1 MGVRD
6 WGLGIDP
13 SLLISISPLYLLLMS
28 SVRNLWF
35 DTRHLLGGARGQ
47 ALLAEL
53 DALPAPARETLLAAG
68 DRLADSSLTL
78 AQVFCRTAPAA
89 WHTFG
94 EERFARWV
102 RVGEGF
108 VRHEPTSRE
117 GAVAYFSIPPD
128 ALARLGWDQV
138 EAWVAIGREVL
149 KISRRLGAQFLQTS
163 APLLPSLPA
172 PLTERLRAW
181 ARHGSALLRKKGWKG
196 EFLALSY
203 FSAAPLA
210 LPVLSPQE
218 MREWA
223 VLGVRVQDSG
233 PWKFYT
239 TLPSGFAELAE
250 KIRLQLLVDCQA
262 AANHSPPA
270 AEAIFVQLPAVL
282 AGLPPSLRAFL
293 LTILAPVI
301 RSDPEALLSL
311 FPLMT
316 PCLNAIEP
324 ALNRVEG
331 SGQRPA
337 LREALVTLAQD
348 FAPGIPPAI
357 RTLPRAYE
365 EAGEQ
370 RLLEWIATGR
380 DIGRAR
386 PEAGVTFF
394 ALESRT
400 SLRVLRHDDTGVNLD
415 EVQEVLRKYIQML
428 SGWAA
433 GIERQEFFSYPPP
446 LEEFPLPGDAI
457 PLPARIDLF
466 PTYEENFRLFRT
478 LAMLQAGRRE
488 FGTYDF
494 RLERLWPQLSEEVRQ
509 LGGSIESIESV
520 ESIESRQPQ
529 DPKDSIDSKDPIDPK
544 DSGPPS
550 GGLGAFFACFPHPQ
564 VVEALFLL
572 VETRRVT
579 QRVGQSYRGLRA
591 DLEWLNTVSLPSLL
605 PETLRTLFATLT
617 LPPQPSHTVY
627 DSARWAA
634 DTYQRIVSSLVMVQR
649 QDQDP
654 ASFEAALF
662 EKMTGDALIDPDM
675 TDDSPPPAEEL
686 PELPRLA
693 LEPEEDDDSG
703 GAPLSPEEL
712 KALLEAGVE
721 LNIRQGKPDS
731 LNPQGL
737 YITDLDGKLPAHTD
751 PDAGLPENGTLVSTG
766 RRRERQEALTFFYD
780 EWDYH
785 IADYRA
791 RWCRLREIMLGGD
804 AGEFFAKTLG
814 DYVALTPAI
823 KAEFQRIRPEQYR
836 LVRGLED
843 GEEFDLNAVIT
854 AVSDRRARLAPSP
867 KVYTTK
873 RQTERDVA
881 ALFLLDMSASTDEPV
896 LPLPA
901 AYGQDDPDDWLAAWK
916 KKPVEPR
923 PKPRRIIDV
932 TKEALVLMTEALEE
946 IGDAYAVY
954 GFSGQ
959 GRDNVEFYHVK
970 SFTESLS
977 PTIKGRIG
985 AIEPKRST
993 RMGPAI
999 RHSLEKLKDIACR
1012 VKLLVLLSDGFPQ
1025 DMDYGTDRRSATYG
1039 IQDTMMALREADQAG
1054 VLTFCLT
1061 IDKAGHDYLR
1071 DMCAPSRYMVLEDVT
1086 SLPTELP
1093 KVYQRYIR
1101 PWQT

>member
-1 MGVRD
+1 
-6 WGLGIDP
+6 
-13 SLLISISPLYLLLMS
+13 MS
-28 SVRNLWF
+28 FVRNLWF
-35 DTRHLLGGARGQ
+35 DSRHLLGDERGH

-78 AQVFCRTAPAA
+78 AQVFCRNAPAA

-102 RVGEGF
+102 RVGERF
-108 VRHEPTSRE
+108 VRDEPTSRE
-117 GAVAYFSIPPD
+117 GAAAYFSIPPD
-128 ALARLGWDQV
+128 TLARLGWEQV
-138 EAWVAIGREVL
+138 EAWAAIGREVL
-149 KISRRLGAQFLQTS
+149 QVSRRLGAQFLQTS

-172 PLTERLRAW
+172 PFTDRLHAW
-181 ARHGSALLRKKGWKG
+181 ARHGSALLGQKGWKG

-203 FSAAPLA
+203 FSAAPTA
-210 LPVLSPQE
+210 LPVLSPEE

-223 VLGVRVQDSG
+223 VLGVLVQDTGPKSKRVQHLMGGGEHVYSS
-233 PWKFYT
+233 WTFYT
-239 TLPSGFAELAE
+239 TLPEGFAELAE
-250 KIRLQLLVDCQA
+250 KLRLQLLVDCQA
-262 AANHSPPA
+262 AANHSPSTA
-270 AEAIFVQLPAVL
+270 AAVFVQLPAVL
-282 AGLPPSLRAFL
+282 AGLPPSLRTFL
-293 LTILAPVI
+293 LTILSPVI

-311 FPLMT
+311 FPLMA
-316 PCLNAIEP
+316 PCLNAIE
-324 ALNRVEG
+324 
-331 SGQRPA
+331 SDQRPA
-337 LREALVTLAQD
+337 LREALVALAQD
-348 FAPGIPPAI
+348 FALAIPPAI
-357 RTLPRAYE
+357 RTLPRAFE

-370 RLLEWIATGR
+370 RLLEWIARGR
-380 DIGRAR
+380 TIGRAR
-386 PEAGVTFF
+386 PEAGVAFF

-400 SLRVLRHDDTGVNLD
+400 SLRVLRHDDTGVDLD

-433 GIERQEFFSYPPP
+433 GIERQEFFSYPPA
-446 LEEFPLPGDAI
+446 LEEFSLPGDAI

-466 PTYEENFRLFRT
+466 PTYEENFRLFRA
-478 LAMLQAGRRE
+478 LAMVQAGRRE

-494 RLERLWPQLSEEVRQ
+494 RLEHLWPQLSAEVRQ
-509 LGGSIESIESV
+509 LREPE
-520 ESIESRQPQ
+520 E
-529 DPKDSIDSKDPIDPK
+529 
-544 DSGPPS
+544 PPT
-550 GGLGAFFACFPHPQ
+550 GGLGAFFACFPHPH

-579 QRVGQSYRGLRA
+579 HRIGQSYHGLRS
-591 DLEWLNTVSLPSLL
+591 DLDWLNTVSLPSLL
-605 PETLRTLFATLT
+605 PETLRALFATLT
-617 LPPQPSHTVY
+617 FPPQPSHTVY
-627 DSARWAA
+627 DSARRAA
-634 DTYQRIVSSLVMVQR
+634 DTYRRILSSLVMVQS

-654 ASFEAALF
+654 ASFEAVLF

-675 TDDSPPPAEEL
+675 TDDSPPPTEEMLEL
-686 PELPRLA
+686 PQLT

-712 KALLEAGVE
+712 KALLEAGIE

-737 YITDLDGKLPAHTD
+737 YITDLDGKLPAHSD
-751 PDAGLPENGTLVSTG
+751 PDAGLPENSTLVSTG

-791 RWCRLREIMLGGD
+791 RWCRLREIMLSGD

-896 LPLPA
+896 APLQRVNVSSNTHEMLDTSTLSPTSS
-901 AYGQDDPDDWLAAWK
+901 QDDPDDWLAAWK
-916 KKPVEPR
+916 KKPVAPP

-932 TKEALVLMTEALEE
+932 TKEALVLMAEALEE

>member
-1 MGVRD
+1 
-6 WGLGIDP
+6 
-13 SLLISISPLYLLLMS
+13 MS

-35 DTRHLLGGARGQ
+35 DTRHLLGGPRGQ

-78 AQVFCRTAPAA
+78 AQVFCRNAPAA
-89 WHTFG
+89 WQAFG
-94 EERFARWV
+94 EDRFAHWV
-102 RVGEGF
+102 QVGEQF

-138 EAWVAIGREVL
+138 EAWVAVGCEVL
-149 KISRRLGAQFLQTS
+149 QVSRRLGAQFLQTS
-163 APLLPSLPA
+163 APLLPDLPA
-172 PLTERLRAW
+172 PLTERLHAW
-181 ARHGSALLRKKGWKG
+181 ARHGSTLLRKKGWKG

-210 LPVLSPQE
+210 LPVLSPAE

-223 VLGVRVQDSG
+223 VLGVLVQDSG
-233 PWKFYT
+233 PWTFYT
-239 TLPSGFAELAE
+239 TLPSGFAELTE

-262 AANHSPPA
+262 AANHSPAA
-270 AEAIFVQLPAVL
+270 AEAIFAQLSAVL
-282 AGLPPSLRAFL
+282 AGLPPALRTFL
-293 LTILAPVI
+293 LAILAPVI

-311 FPLMT
+311 FPLMA
-316 PCLNAIEP
+316 PCLNAIES
-324 ALNRVEG
+324 V
-331 SGQRPA
+331 QRPA
-337 LREALVTLAQD
+337 LRKALVTLAQD

-380 DIGRAR
+380 DIGRTR

-400 SLRVLRHDDTGVNLD
+400 SLRVLRHDDTGVNLE

-433 GIERQEFFSYPPP
+433 GIERQEFFSYPPA
-446 LEEFPLPGDAI
+446 LEEFPVPGDAI

-466 PTYEENFRLFRT
+466 PTYEENFRLFRA

-509 LGGSIESIESV
+509 LSEA
-520 ESIESRQPQ
+520 
-529 DPKDSIDSKDPIDPK
+529 
-544 DSGPPS
+544 SGPPT

-579 QRVGQSYRGLRA
+579 HRVGQSYRGLRS
-591 DLEWLNTVSLPSLL
+591 DLEWLNIVSLPSLL

-634 DTYQRIVSSLVMVQR
+634 DTYQRILSSLVMVQR

-675 TDDSPPPAEEL
+675 TDDSPPPAEDM
-686 PELPRLA
+686 PELPQLT
-693 LEPEEDDDSG
+693 LEPEEDDDTG

-737 YITDLDGKLPAHTD
+737 YITDLDGKLPAHSD
-751 PDAGLPENGTLVSTG
+751 PDARLPENGTLVSTG

-791 RWCRLREIMLGGD
+791 RWCRLREIMLSGD

-896 LPLPA
+896 VPLPPT
-901 AYGQDDPDDWLAAWK
+901 YGQDDPDDWLAAWK
-916 KKPVEPR
+916 KKPVEPQ

-932 TKEALVLMTEALEE
+932 TKEALVLMAEALEE

-1012 VKLLVLLSDGFPQ
+1012 VKLLILLSDGFPQ

>member
-1 MGVRD
+1 MD
-6 WGLGIDP
+6 SID
-13 SLLISISPLYLLLMS
+13 SKSALRAALISL
-28 SVRNLWF
+28 
-35 DTRHLLGGARGQ
+35 
-47 ALLAEL
+47 
-53 DALPAPARETLLAAG
+53 ARE
-68 DRLADSSLTL
+68 
-78 AQVFCRTAPAA
+78 
-89 WHTFG
+89 
-94 EERFARWV
+94 
-102 RVGEGF
+102 
-108 VRHEPTSRE
+108 
-117 GAVAYFSIPPD
+117 
-128 ALARLGWDQV
+128 
-138 EAWVAIGREVL
+138 
-149 KISRRLGAQFLQTS
+149 
-163 APLLPSLPA
+163 
-172 PLTERLRAW
+172 
-181 ARHGSALLRKKGWKG
+181 
-196 EFLALSY
+196 
-203 FSAAPLA
+203 
-210 LPVLSPQE
+210 
-218 MREWA
+218 
-223 VLGVRVQDSG
+223 
-233 PWKFYT
+233 
-239 TLPSGFAELAE
+239 
-250 KIRLQLLVDCQA
+250 
-262 AANHSPPA
+262 
-270 AEAIFVQLPAVL
+270 
-282 AGLPPSLRAFL
+282 
-293 LTILAPVI
+293 
-301 RSDPEALLSL
+301 
-311 FPLMT
+311 
-316 PCLNAIEP
+316 
-324 ALNRVEG
+324 
-331 SGQRPA
+331 
-337 LREALVTLAQD
+337 

-357 RTLPRAYE
+357 RTLPRAFE
-365 EAGEQ
+365 EAGER
-370 RLLEWIATGR
+370 RLLEWIARGR
-380 DIGRAR
+380 HIGRAR
-386 PEAGVTFF
+386 PEAGVAFF

-428 SGWAA
+428 SGWTS
-433 GIERQEFFSYPPP
+433 GIERQEFFSYPPA
-446 LEEFPLPGDAI
+446 LEAVSWGAGPSGSSGPLPGDAI

-466 PTYEENFRLFRT
+466 PTYEENFRLFRV
-478 LAMLQAGRRE
+478 LAMIQAGRRE

-494 RLERLWPQLSEEVRQ
+494 RLERFGEF
-509 LGGSIESIESV
+509 IESIESLGLL
-520 ESIESRQPQ
+520 SLDTK
-529 DPKDSIDSKDPIDPK
+529 DPKDSTDPTDSK
-544 DSGPPS
+544 GPT
-550 GGLGAFFACFPHPQ
+550 GGLSAFFACFPHPQ

-579 QRVGQSYRGLRA
+579 HRIGHAYRGLRS
-591 DLEWLNTVSLPSLL
+591 DLEWVDSVSLPSLL
-605 PETLRTLFATLT
+605 PETLRALFATLP
-617 LPPQPSHTVY
+617 LPSQPSLTVY

-634 DTYQRIVSSLVMVQR
+634 DTYRRILSSLVMVQP

-675 TDDSPPPAEEL
+675 TDDGPPPTEEM
-686 PELPRLA
+686 PELPQLT

-712 KALLEAGVE
+712 KALLEAGIE

-737 YITDLDGKLPAHTD
+737 YITDLDGKLPAHSD
-751 PDAGLPENGTLVSTG
+751 PDTLLPENGTVVSTG
-766 RRRERQEALTFFYD
+766 RRREREEALTFFYD

-785 IADYRA
+785 IADYRT
-791 RWCRLREIMLGGD
+791 RWCRLREIMLAGD

-843 GEEFDLNAVIT
+843 GQEFDLNAVIT

-896 LPLPA
+896 VEQDA
-901 AYGQDDPDDWLAAWK
+901 RDAQDDSDDWLAAWK
-916 KKPVEPR
+916 KKPVEPQ

-932 TKEALVLMTEALEE
+932 TKEALVLMAEALEE

-970 SFTESLS
+970 SFTEPLS

-1071 DMCAPSRYMVLEDVT
+1071 EMCAPSRYMVLEDVT

>member
-1 MGVRD
+1 
-6 WGLGIDP
+6 
-13 SLLISISPLYLLLMS
+13 MS

-35 DTRHLLGGARGQ
+35 DTRHLLGGPRGQ
-47 ALLAEL
+47 ALLTEL

-78 AQVFCRTAPAA
+78 AQVFCRNAPAA
-89 WHTFG
+89 WQAFG
-94 EERFARWV
+94 EDRFAHWV
-102 RVGEGF
+102 QVGEQF

-138 EAWVAIGREVL
+138 EAWVAVGCEVL
-149 KISRRLGAQFLQTS
+149 QVSRRLGAQFLQTS
-163 APLLPSLPA
+163 APLLPDLPA
-172 PLTERLRAW
+172 PLTERLHAW
-181 ARHGSALLRKKGWKG
+181 ARHGSTLLRKKGWKG

-210 LPVLSPQE
+210 LPVLSPAE

-223 VLGVRVQDSG
+223 VLGVLVQDSG
-233 PWKFYT
+233 PWTFYT
-239 TLPSGFAELAE
+239 TLPSGFAELTE

-262 AANHSPPA
+262 AANHSPAA
-270 AEAIFVQLPAVL
+270 AEAIFAQLSAVL
-282 AGLPPSLRAFL
+282 AGLPPALRTFL
-293 LTILAPVI
+293 LAILAPVI

-311 FPLMT
+311 FPLMA
-316 PCLNAIEP
+316 PCLNAIES
-324 ALNRVEG
+324 V
-331 SGQRPA
+331 QRPA
-337 LREALVTLAQD
+337 LRKALVALAQD

-380 DIGRAR
+380 DIGRTR

-400 SLRVLRHDDTGVNLD
+400 SLRVLRHDDTGVNLE

-433 GIERQEFFSYPPP
+433 GIERQEFFSYPPA
-446 LEEFPLPGDAI
+446 LEEFPVPGDAI

-466 PTYEENFRLFRT
+466 PTYEENFRLFRA

-509 LGGSIESIESV
+509 LSEA
-520 ESIESRQPQ
+520 
-529 DPKDSIDSKDPIDPK
+529 
-544 DSGPPS
+544 SGPPT

-564 VVEALFLL
+564 VIEALFLL

-579 QRVGQSYRGLRA
+579 HRVGQSYRGLRS
-591 DLEWLNTVSLPSLL
+591 DLEWLNIVSLPSLL

-634 DTYQRIVSSLVMVQR
+634 GTYQRILSSLVMVQR

-675 TDDSPPPAEEL
+675 TDDSPPPAEDM
-686 PELPRLA
+686 PELPQLT
-693 LEPEEDDDSG
+693 LEPEEDDDTG

-737 YITDLDGKLPAHTD
+737 YITDLDGKLPAHSD
-751 PDAGLPENGTLVSTG
+751 PDARLPENGTLVSTG

-791 RWCRLREIMLGGD
+791 RWCRLREIMLSGD

-896 LPLPA
+896 VPLPPT
-901 AYGQDDPDDWLAAWK
+901 YGQDDPDDWLAAWK
-916 KKPVEPR
+916 KKPVEPQ

-932 TKEALVLMTEALEE
+932 TKEALVLMAEALEE

-1012 VKLLVLLSDGFPQ
+1012 VKLLILLSDGFPQ

>member
-1 MGVRD
+1 M
-6 WGLGIDP
+6 
-13 SLLISISPLYLLLMS
+13 
-28 SVRNLWF
+28 
-35 DTRHLLGGARGQ
+35 
-47 ALLAEL
+47 AEL
-53 DALPAPARETLLAAG
+53 DALPAPARETLLEAG
-68 DRLADSSLTL
+68 DRLANSSLTL
-78 AQVFCRTAPAA
+78 AQVFCRNAPAA

-94 EERFARWV
+94 EDRFAQWV
-102 RVGEGF
+102 RVGERF
-108 VRHEPTSRE
+108 VRDEPTSRE
-117 GAVAYFSIPPD
+117 GAAAYFSIPPD
-128 ALARLGWDQV
+128 VIARLGWDQI
-138 EAWVAIGREVL
+138 EAWASIGREVL
-149 KISRRLGAQFLQTS
+149 QVSRRLGAQFLQTS
-163 APLLPSLPA
+163 APLLPILPA
-172 PLTERLRAW
+172 PLKDRLHAW
-181 ARHGSALLRKKGWKG
+181 AKHGSALLRQKGWKG

-203 FSAAPLA
+203 FSAAPTA
-210 LPVLSPQE
+210 LSVLSPEE
-218 MREWA
+218 MRAWA
-223 VLGVRVQDSG
+223 VLGVLVQDSG
-233 PWKFYT
+233 PWTFYT
-239 TLPSGFAELAE
+239 ALPEGFAELAE

-262 AANHSPPA
+262 AADHSPTA
-270 AEAIFVQLPAVL
+270 AAGVFVQLPAVL
-282 AGLPPSLRAFL
+282 AGLPSSLRIFL
-293 LTILAPVI
+293 LTILSPVI

-311 FPLMT
+311 FPLMG
-316 PCLNAIEP
+316 PCLNAIES
-324 ALNRVEG
+324 E
-331 SGQRPA
+331 QRPA
-337 LREALVTLAQD
+337 LREALIALAQD
-348 FAPGIPPAI
+348 FVPGIPPVI
-357 RTLPRAYE
+357 RTLPRAFE

-370 RLLEWIATGR
+370 RLLEWIAMGR
-380 DIGRAR
+380 SIGCAR
-386 PEAGVTFF
+386 PEAGVAFF

-400 SLRVLRHDDTGVNLD
+400 SLRVLRHDDTGVDLD

-433 GIERQEFFSYPPP
+433 GIERQEFFSYPPA
-446 LEEFPLPGDAI
+446 LEAVSWGMGPPGPSGPLPGDAI
-457 PLPARIDLF
+457 PLPTRVDLF
-466 PTYEENFRLFRT
+466 PTYEENFRLFRA
-478 LAMLQAGRRE
+478 LAMVQAGRRE

-494 RLERLWPQLSEEVRQ
+494 RLERLWPQLSAEVHQ
-509 LGGSIESIESV
+509 LREA
-520 ESIESRQPQ
+520 
-529 DPKDSIDSKDPIDPK
+529 
-544 DSGPPS
+544 SGLPT
-550 GGLGAFFACFPHPQ
+550 GGLGAFFACFPHPH

-579 QRVGQSYRGLRA
+579 HRIGQSYRGLRL
-591 DLEWLNTVSLPSLL
+591 DLDWLNAVSLPSLL
-605 PETLRTLFATLT
+605 PETLRALFATLP
-617 LPPQPSHTVY
+617 LPSQPSHTVY

-634 DTYQRIVSSLVMVQR
+634 DTYQRILSSLVMVQS
-649 QDQDP
+649 QEQDP

-675 TDDSPPPAEEL
+675 TDDSPPPTEEM
-686 PELPRLA
+686 PELPQLA

-712 KALLEAGVE
+712 KALLEAGIE
-721 LNIRQGKPDS
+721 LNIRQSKPDS
-731 LNPQGL
+731 LSPQGL
-737 YITDLDGKLPAHTD
+737 YITDLDGKLPAHSD
-751 PDAGLPENGTLVSTG
+751 PDTLLPENGTVMSTR

-791 RWCRLREIMLGGD
+791 RWCRLREIMLSGD

-843 GEEFDLNAVIT
+843 GEEFDLNAVVT

-896 LPLPA
+896 VPLPPT
-901 AYGQDDPDDWLAAWK
+901 YSQDDPDDWLAAWK
-916 KKPVEPR
+916 KKPATLP

-932 TKEALVLMTEALEE
+932 TKEALVLMAEALEE

>member
-1 MGVRD
+1 
-6 WGLGIDP
+6 
-13 SLLISISPLYLLLMS
+13 MS

-35 DTRHLLGGARGQ
+35 DTRHLLGGAHGQ

-78 AQVFCRTAPAA
+78 AQVFCRHAPAA
-89 WHTFG
+89 WRTFG
-94 EERFARWV
+94 EGRFTRWV
-102 RVGEGF
+102 QVGEQF
-108 VRHEPTSRE
+108 VRREPTSRE

-128 ALARLGWDQV
+128 ALARLGWEQV
-138 EAWVAIGREVL
+138 EVWVAVGRDVL
-149 KISRRLGAQFLQTS
+149 QVSRRLGAQFLQTS
-163 APLLPSLPA
+163 APLLPDLPA

-210 LPVLSPQE
+210 LPVLSPAE

-223 VLGVRVQDSG
+223 VLGVLVQDSG
-233 PWKFYT
+233 PWTFYT
-239 TLPSGFAELAE
+239 TLPDGFAELTE

-262 AANHSPPA
+262 AARHSPTA
-270 AEAIFVQLPAVL
+270 AAAIFGQLPAVL
-282 AGLPPSLRAFL
+282 AGLPPALQTFL
-293 LTILAPVI
+293 PAILAPVV

-311 FPLMT
+311 FPLMA
-316 PCLNAIEP
+316 PCLKALEP
-324 ALNRVEG
+324 ALSRVEG

-337 LREALVTLAQD
+337 LRQALVALAQD

-365 EAGEQ
+365 EAGER

-400 SLRVLRHDDTGVNLD
+400 SLRVLRHDDTGVNLE

-428 SGWAA
+428 SGRAA
-433 GIERQEFFSYPPP
+433 GIERQEFFSYPPA

-466 PTYEENFRLFRT
+466 PTYEENFRLLRA

-494 RLERLWPQLSEEVRQ
+494 RLERLWPRLSEEVRQ
-509 LGGSIESIESV
+509 LTQASGS
-520 ESIESRQPQ
+520 
-529 DPKDSIDSKDPIDPK
+529 
-544 DSGPPS
+544 PS
-550 GGLGAFFACFPHPQ
+550 GGLGPFFACFPHPQ

-579 QRVGQSYRGLRA
+579 HRVGQSYRGLRS
-591 DLEWLNTVSLPSLL
+591 DLEWLNSVSLPSLL
-605 PETLRTLFATLT
+605 PETLRALFATLT

-634 DTYQRIVSSLVMVQR
+634 DTYQRILSSLVMAQR
-649 QDQDP
+649 PGQDP

-675 TDDSPPPAEEL
+675 TDDSPPPAEDM
-686 PELPRLA
+686 PELPQLT
-693 LEPEEDDDSG
+693 LEPEEDDDTG

-737 YITDLDGKLPAHTD
+737 YITDLDGKLPAHSD
-751 PDAGLPENGTLVSTG
+751 PDAGRPENGTLVSAG

-791 RWCRLREIMLGGD
+791 RWCRLREIMLSGD

-896 LPLPA
+896 VPLPPT
-901 AYGQDDPDDWLAAWK
+901 YGQDDSDDWLAAWK
-916 KKPVEPR
+916 KKPVEPQ

-932 TKEALVLMTEALEE
+932 TKEALVLMAEALEE

-999 RHSLEKLKDIACR
+999 RHALEKLKDIACR

>member
-1 MGVRD
+1 
-6 WGLGIDP
+6 
-13 SLLISISPLYLLLMS
+13 MS

-35 DTRHLLGGARGQ
+35 DSRHLLGDERGH

-78 AQVFCRTAPAA
+78 AQVFCRNAPAA

-94 EERFARWV
+94 EERFAQWV
-102 RVGEGF
+102 RIGERF
-108 VRHEPTSRE
+108 VRDEPTSRE
-117 GAVAYFSIPPD
+117 GAAAYFSIPPD
-128 ALARLGWDQV
+128 ALARLGWEQV
-138 EAWVAIGREVL
+138 EAWAAIGREVL
-149 KISRRLGAQFLQTS
+149 QVSRRLGAQFLQTS

-172 PLTERLRAW
+172 PLTDRLHAW
-181 ARHGSALLRKKGWKG
+181 AKHGSALLRQKGWKG

-203 FSAAPLA
+203 FSAAPTA
-210 LPVLSPQE
+210 LSVLSPEE

-223 VLGVRVQDSG
+223 VLGVLVQDSG
-233 PWKFYT
+233 PKSKRVQHLMGSGEHVYSSWTFYT
-239 TLPSGFAELAE
+239 TLPEGFAELAE
-250 KIRLQLLVDCQA
+250 KLRLQLLVDCQA
-262 AANHSPPA
+262 AANHSPSTA
-270 AEAIFVQLPAVL
+270 AAVFVQLPAVL
-282 AGLPPSLRAFL
+282 AGLPPSLRTFL
-293 LTILAPVI
+293 LAILSPVI

-311 FPLMT
+311 FPLMA
-316 PCLNAIEP
+316 PCLNAIES
-324 ALNRVEG
+324 E
-331 SGQRPA
+331 QRPA
-337 LREALVTLAQD
+337 LREALIALAQD
-348 FAPGIPPAI
+348 FALAIPPAI
-357 RTLPRAYE
+357 RTLPRAFE

-370 RLLEWIATGR
+370 RLLEWVARGR
-380 DIGRAR
+380 SIGRAR
-386 PEAGVTFF
+386 PEAGVAFF

-400 SLRVLRHDDTGVNLD
+400 SLRVLRHDDTGVDLD

-433 GIERQEFFSYPPP
+433 GIERQEFFSYPPA
-446 LEEFPLPGDAI
+446 LEAVSWETGPPGPSGPLPGDAI

-466 PTYEENFRLFRT
+466 PTYEENFRLFRA
-478 LAMLQAGRRE
+478 LAMVQAGRRE

-509 LGGSIESIESV
+509 LRESE
-520 ESIESRQPQ
+520 E
-529 DPKDSIDSKDPIDPK
+529 
-544 DSGPPS
+544 PPT
-550 GGLGAFFACFPHPQ
+550 GGLGAFFACFPHPH

-579 QRVGQSYRGLRA
+579 HRIGQSYHGLRS
-591 DLEWLNTVSLPSLL
+591 DLDWLNTVSLPSLL
-605 PETLRTLFATLT
+605 PETLRALFATLT
-617 LPPQPSHTVY
+617 FPPQPSHTVY
-627 DSARWAA
+627 DSARRAA
-634 DTYQRIVSSLVMVQR
+634 DTYRRILSSLVMVQS
-649 QDQDP
+649 QEQDP
-654 ASFEAALF
+654 ASFEAVLF

-675 TDDSPPPAEEL
+675 TDDSPPPTAEM
-686 PELPRLA
+686 PELPQLT

-703 GAPLSPEEL
+703 GTPLSPEEL
-712 KALLEAGVE
+712 KALLEAGIE

-737 YITDLDGKLPAHTD
+737 YITDLDGKLPAHSD
-751 PDAGLPENGTLVSTG
+751 PDTLLPENGTVMSAG

-785 IADYRA
+785 IADYRT
-791 RWCRLREIMLGGD
+791 RWCRLREIMLSGD

-843 GEEFDLNAVIT
+843 GEEFDLNAVVT

-896 LPLPA
+896 APLQRVNVSSNTHEMLDTSTLSPT
-901 AYGQDDPDDWLAAWK
+901 YSQDDPDDWLAAWK
-916 KKPVEPR
+916 KKPVAAP

-932 TKEALVLMTEALEE
+932 TKEALVLMAEALEE

>member
-1 MGVRD
+1 
-6 WGLGIDP
+6 
-13 SLLISISPLYLLLMS
+13 MS

-35 DTRHLLGGARGQ
+35 DTRHLLGGPRGQ
-47 ALLAEL
+47 ALLTEL

-78 AQVFCRTAPAA
+78 AQVFCRNAPAA
-89 WHTFG
+89 WQAFG
-94 EERFARWV
+94 EDRFAHWV
-102 RVGEGF
+102 QVGEQF

-138 EAWVAIGREVL
+138 EAWVAVGCEVL
-149 KISRRLGAQFLQTS
+149 QVSRRLGAQFLQTS
-163 APLLPSLPA
+163 APLLPDLPA
-172 PLTERLRAW
+172 PLTERLHAW
-181 ARHGSALLRKKGWKG
+181 ARHGSTLLRKKGWKG

-210 LPVLSPQE
+210 LPVLSPAE

-223 VLGVRVQDSG
+223 VLGVLVQDSG
-233 PWKFYT
+233 PWTFYT
-239 TLPSGFAELAE
+239 TLPSGFAELTE

-262 AANHSPPA
+262 AANHSPAA
-270 AEAIFVQLPAVL
+270 AEAIFAQLSAVL
-282 AGLPPSLRAFL
+282 AGLPPALRTFL
-293 LTILAPVI
+293 LAILAPVI

-311 FPLMT
+311 FPLMA
-316 PCLNAIEP
+316 PCLNAIES
-324 ALNRVEG
+324 V
-331 SGQRPA
+331 QRPA
-337 LREALVTLAQD
+337 LRKALVALAQD

-380 DIGRAR
+380 DIGRTR

-400 SLRVLRHDDTGVNLD
+400 SLRVLRHDDTGVNLE

-433 GIERQEFFSYPPP
+433 GIERQEFFSYPPA
-446 LEEFPLPGDAI
+446 LEEFPVPGDAI

-466 PTYEENFRLFRT
+466 PTYEENFRLFRA

-509 LGGSIESIESV
+509 LSEA
-520 ESIESRQPQ
+520 
-529 DPKDSIDSKDPIDPK
+529 
-544 DSGPPS
+544 SGPPT

-564 VVEALFLL
+564 VIEALFLL

-579 QRVGQSYRGLRA
+579 HRVGQSYRGLRS
-591 DLEWLNTVSLPSLL
+591 DLEWLNIVSLPSLL

-634 DTYQRIVSSLVMVQR
+634 DTYQRILSSLVMVQR

-675 TDDSPPPAEEL
+675 TDDSPPPAEDM
-686 PELPRLA
+686 PELPQLT
-693 LEPEEDDDSG
+693 LEPEEDDDTG

-737 YITDLDGKLPAHTD
+737 YITDLDGKLPAHSD
-751 PDAGLPENGTLVSTG
+751 PDARLPENGTLVSTG

-791 RWCRLREIMLGGD
+791 RWCRLREIMLSGD

-896 LPLPA
+896 VPLPPT
-901 AYGQDDPDDWLAAWK
+901 YGQDDPDDWLAAWK
-916 KKPVEPR
+916 KKPVEPQ

-932 TKEALVLMTEALEE
+932 TKEALVLMAEALEE

-1012 VKLLVLLSDGFPQ
+1012 VKLLILLSDGFPQ

>member
-1 MGVRD
+1 
-6 WGLGIDP
+6 
-13 SLLISISPLYLLLMS
+13 MS

-35 DTRHLLGGARGQ
+35 DTRHLLGGPRGQ

-78 AQVFCRTAPAA
+78 AQVFCRNAPAA
-89 WHTFG
+89 WQAFG
-94 EERFARWV
+94 EDRFTHWV
-102 RVGEGF
+102 QVGEQF

-138 EAWVAIGREVL
+138 EAWVAVGCEVL
-149 KISRRLGAQFLQTS
+149 QVSRRLGAQFLQTS
-163 APLLPSLPA
+163 APLLPDLPA
-172 PLTERLRAW
+172 PLTERLHAW
-181 ARHGSALLRKKGWKG
+181 ARHGSTLLRKKGWKG

-203 FSAAPLA
+203 FSAASLA
-210 LPVLSPQE
+210 LPVLSPAE

-223 VLGVRVQDSG
+223 VLGVLVQDSG
-233 PWKFYT
+233 PWTFYT
-239 TLPSGFAELAE
+239 TLPSGFAELTE
-250 KIRLQLLVDCQA
+250 KIRLQLLVDCQT
-262 AANHSPPA
+262 AANHSPAA
-270 AEAIFVQLPAVL
+270 AEAIFAQLSAVL
-282 AGLPPSLRAFL
+282 AGLPPALRTFL
-293 LTILAPVI
+293 LAILAPVI

-311 FPLMT
+311 FPLMA
-316 PCLNAIEP
+316 PCLNAIES
-324 ALNRVEG
+324 V
-331 SGQRPA
+331 QRPA
-337 LREALVTLAQD
+337 LRKALVALAQD

-380 DIGRAR
+380 DIGRTR

-400 SLRVLRHDDTGVNLD
+400 SLRVLRHDDTGVNLE

-433 GIERQEFFSYPPP
+433 GIERQEFFSYPPA
-446 LEEFPLPGDAI
+446 LEEFPVPGDAI

-466 PTYEENFRLFRT
+466 PTYEENFRLFRA

-509 LGGSIESIESV
+509 LSEA
-520 ESIESRQPQ
+520 
-529 DPKDSIDSKDPIDPK
+529 
-544 DSGPPS
+544 SGPPT

-579 QRVGQSYRGLRA
+579 HRVGQSYRGLRS
-591 DLEWLNTVSLPSLL
+591 DLEWLNIVSLPSLL

-634 DTYQRIVSSLVMVQR
+634 DTYQRILSSLVMVQR

-675 TDDSPPPAEEL
+675 TDDSPPPAEDM
-686 PELPRLA
+686 PELPQLT
-693 LEPEEDDDSG
+693 LEPEEDDDTG

-737 YITDLDGKLPAHTD
+737 YITDLDGKLPAHSD
-751 PDAGLPENGTLVSTG
+751 PDARLPENDTLVSTG

-791 RWCRLREIMLGGD
+791 RWCRLREIMLSGD

-896 LPLPA
+896 VPLPPT
-901 AYGQDDPDDWLAAWK
+901 YGQDDHDDWLAAWK
-916 KKPVEPR
+916 KKPVEPQ

-932 TKEALVLMTEALEE
+932 TKEALVLMAEALEE

-1012 VKLLVLLSDGFPQ
+1012 VKLLILLSDGFPQ

>member
-1 MGVRD
+1 M
-6 WGLGIDP
+6 
-13 SLLISISPLYLLLMS
+13 
-28 SVRNLWF
+28 
-35 DTRHLLGGARGQ
+35 
-47 ALLAEL
+47 AEL
-53 DALPAPARETLLAAG
+53 DALPSPARETLLAAG

-78 AQVFCRTAPAA
+78 AQVFCRSAPAA

-94 EERFARWV
+94 EDGFARWV
-102 RVGEGF
+102 RVGERF
-108 VRHEPTSRE
+108 VRDEPTSRE

-128 ALARLGWDQV
+128 VLDRLGWEQV
-138 EAWVAIGREVL
+138 EAWAAIGREVL
-149 KISRRLGAQFLQTS
+149 QVSRRLGAQFLQTS
-163 APLLPSLPA
+163 APLLPILPA
-172 PLTERLRAW
+172 PLKDRLRAW
-181 ARHGSALLRKKGWKG
+181 AKHGSALLRQKGWKG

-203 FSAAPLA
+203 FSAAPTA
-210 LPVLSPQE
+210 LPVLSPEE

-223 VLGVRVQDSG
+223 VLGVLVQDSG
-233 PWKFYT
+233 PWTFYT
-239 TLPSGFAELAE
+239 TLPSGFAELTA

-262 AANHSPPA
+262 AANHSPAA
-270 AEAIFVQLPAVL
+270 AEAIFAQLSAVL
-282 AGLPPSLRAFL
+282 AGLPPALRTFL
-293 LTILAPVI
+293 LAILAPVI

-311 FPLMT
+311 FPLMA
-316 PCLNAIEP
+316 PCLNAIES
-324 ALNRVEG
+324 V
-331 SGQRPA
+331 QRPA
-337 LREALVTLAQD
+337 LRKALVALAQD

-380 DIGRAR
+380 DIGRTR

-400 SLRVLRHDDTGVNLD
+400 SLRVLRHDDTGVNLE

-433 GIERQEFFSYPPP
+433 GIERQEFFSYPPA
-446 LEEFPLPGDAI
+446 LEEFPVPGDAI

-466 PTYEENFRLFRT
+466 PTYEENFRLFRA

-509 LGGSIESIESV
+509 LSEA
-520 ESIESRQPQ
+520 
-529 DPKDSIDSKDPIDPK
+529 
-544 DSGPPS
+544 SGPPT

-564 VVEALFLL
+564 VIEALFLL

-579 QRVGQSYRGLRA
+579 HRVGQSYRGLRS
-591 DLEWLNTVSLPSLL
+591 DLEWLNIISLPSLL

-634 DTYQRIVSSLVMVQR
+634 DTYQRILSSLVMVQP
-649 QDQDP
+649 QEQDP

-675 TDDSPPPAEEL
+675 TDDSPPLAEDM
-686 PELPRLA
+686 PELPQLT
-693 LEPEEDDDSG
+693 LEPEEDDDTG

-712 KALLEAGVE
+712 KALLEAGIE

-737 YITDLDGKLPAHTD
+737 YITDLDGKLPAHSD
-751 PDAGLPENGTLVSTG
+751 PDTLLPDNGTVMSTG

-791 RWCRLREIMLGGD
+791 RWCRLREIVLSGD

-843 GEEFDLNAVIT
+843 GEEFDLNAVVT

-896 LPLPA
+896 VPLPPS
-901 AYGQDDPDDWLAAWK
+901 YRQDDPDDWLAAWK
-916 KKPVEPR
+916 KKPAEPQ

-932 TKEALVLMTEALEE
+932 TKEALVLMAEALEE

-970 SFTESLS
+970 SFTEPLS

-1025 DMDYGTDRRSATYG
+1025 DMDYGTDRRSAAYG

>member
-1 MGVRD
+1 
-6 WGLGIDP
+6 
-13 SLLISISPLYLLLMS
+13 MS

-35 DTRHLLGGARGQ
+35 DTRHLLGGPRGQ

-78 AQVFCRTAPAA
+78 AQVFCRNAPAA
-89 WHTFG
+89 WQAFG
-94 EERFARWV
+94 EDRFAHWV
-102 RVGEGF
+102 QVGEQF

-138 EAWVAIGREVL
+138 EAWVAVGCEVL
-149 KISRRLGAQFLQTS
+149 QVSRRLGAQFLQTS
-163 APLLPSLPA
+163 APLLPDLPA
-172 PLTERLRAW
+172 PLTERLHAW
-181 ARHGSALLRKKGWKG
+181 ARHGSTLLRKKGWKG

-210 LPVLSPQE
+210 LPVLSPAE

-223 VLGVRVQDSG
+223 VLGVLVQDSG
-233 PWKFYT
+233 PWTFYT
-239 TLPSGFAELAE
+239 TLPSGFAELTE

-262 AANHSPPA
+262 AANHSPAA
-270 AEAIFVQLPAVL
+270 AEAIFAQLSAVL
-282 AGLPPSLRAFL
+282 AGLPPALRTFL
-293 LTILAPVI
+293 LAILAPVI

-311 FPLMT
+311 FPLMA
-316 PCLNAIEP
+316 PCLNAIES
-324 ALNRVEG
+324 V
-331 SGQRPA
+331 QRPA
-337 LREALVTLAQD
+337 LRKALVALAQD

-380 DIGRAR
+380 DIGRTR

-400 SLRVLRHDDTGVNLD
+400 SLRVLRHDDTGVNLE

-433 GIERQEFFSYPPP
+433 GIERQEFFSYPPA
-446 LEEFPLPGDAI
+446 LEAVSWGTGPPGPSGPLPGDAI

-466 PTYEENFRLFRT
+466 PTYEENFRLFRA

-509 LGGSIESIESV
+509 LGGSIES
-520 ESIESRQPQ
+520 RQPQ
-529 DPKDSIDSKDPIDPK
+529 DPKDPIDSKDPIDPK
-544 DSGPPS
+544 DSGPPT
-550 GGLGAFFACFPHPQ
+550 GGLGAFFACFPHPH

-579 QRVGQSYRGLRA
+579 HRIGQSYRGLRS
-591 DLEWLNTVSLPSLL
+591 DLDWLNAVSLPSLL
-605 PETLRTLFATLT
+605 PETLRALFSTLS
-617 LPPQPSHTVY
+617 LPSQPSDTVY

-634 DTYQRIVSSLVMVQR
+634 DTYQRILSSLVMVQR

-675 TDDSPPPAEEL
+675 TDDSPPPAEDM
-686 PELPRLA
+686 PELPQLT
-693 LEPEEDDDSG
+693 LEPEEDDDTG

-737 YITDLDGKLPAHTD
+737 YITDLDGKLPAHSD
-751 PDAGLPENGTLVSTG
+751 PDARLPENGTLVSTG

-791 RWCRLREIMLGGD
+791 RWCRLREIMLSGD

-896 LPLPA
+896 VDQDA
-901 AYGQDDPDDWLAAWK
+901 RDAQDDPDDDWLAAWK
-916 KKPVEPR
+916 KKPGAPQ

-932 TKEALVLMTEALEE
+932 TKEALVLMAEALEE

>member
-1 MGVRD
+1 M
-6 WGLGIDP
+6 
-13 SLLISISPLYLLLMS
+13 
-28 SVRNLWF
+28 
-35 DTRHLLGGARGQ
+35 
-47 ALLAEL
+47 
-53 DALPAPARETLLAAG
+53 
-68 DRLADSSLTL
+68 
-78 AQVFCRTAPAA
+78 
-89 WHTFG
+89 
-94 EERFARWV
+94 
-102 RVGEGF
+102 
-108 VRHEPTSRE
+108 
-117 GAVAYFSIPPD
+117 
-128 ALARLGWDQV
+128 LARLGWDQV
-138 EAWVAIGREVL
+138 EAWAAIGREVL
-149 KISRRLGAQFLQTS
+149 QVSRRLGAQFLQTS
-163 APLLPSLPA
+163 APLLPVLPA
-172 PLTERLRAW
+172 PLKARLHAW
-181 ARHGSALLRKKGWKG
+181 AKHGSALLGQKGWKG

-203 FSAAPLA
+203 FSAAPTA
-210 LPVLSPQE
+210 LSVLSPEE

-223 VLGVRVQDSG
+223 VLGVLVQDSG
-233 PWKFYT
+233 SKEETRPPTRRADAGHVSSLWTFYT
-239 TLPSGFAELAE
+239 ALPEGFAELAE

-262 AANHSPPA
+262 AASHSPTA
-270 AEAIFVQLPAVL
+270 AAAVFVRLPAVL
-282 AGLPPSLRAFL
+282 AGLPPSLRTFL
-293 LTILAPVI
+293 LAILSPVM

-311 FPLMT
+311 FPLMA
-316 PCLNAIEP
+316 PCLNAIES
-324 ALNRVEG
+324 E
-331 SGQRPA
+331 QRPA
-337 LREALVTLAQD
+337 LREALIALAQD
-348 FAPGIPPAI
+348 FVPGISPAI
-357 RTLPRAYE
+357 RTLPRAFE

-370 RLLEWIATGR
+370 RLLEWIAMGR
-380 DIGRAR
+380 SIGRVR
-386 PEAGVTFF
+386 PEAGVAFF

-400 SLRVLRHDDTGVNLD
+400 SLRVLRHDDTGVDLD

-433 GIERQEFFSYPPP
+433 GIERQEFFSYPPA
-446 LEEFPLPGDAI
+446 LEAVSWGTGPPGPSGPLPGDAI

-466 PTYEENFRLFRT
+466 PTYEENFRLFRA
-478 LAMLQAGRRE
+478 LAMVQAGRRE

-494 RLERLWPQLSEEVRQ
+494 RLERLWPQLGE
-509 LGGSIESIESV
+509 SIESIGSLGRL
-520 ESIESRQPQ
+520 SH
-529 DPKDSIDSKDPIDPK
+529 DSKDPIDPK
-544 DSGPPS
+544 DSAPPT
-550 GGLGAFFACFPHPQ
+550 GGLGAFFACFPHPH

-579 QRVGQSYRGLRA
+579 HRIGQSYRGLRL
-591 DLEWLNTVSLPSLL
+591 DLDWLNTVSLPSLL
-605 PETLRTLFATLT
+605 PETLRALFATLPQRGNVSSNQYGEAG
-617 LPPQPSHTVY
+617 LVSSSPSQPSHTVY

-634 DTYQRIVSSLVMVQR
+634 DTYRRILSSLVMVQP
-649 QDQDP
+649 QEQDP

-675 TDDSPPPAEEL
+675 TDDSPPPTEEM
-686 PELPRLA
+686 PELPQLA

-703 GAPLSPEEL
+703 GAALSPEEL
-712 KALLEAGVE
+712 KALLEAGIE

-731 LNPQGL
+731 LSPQGL
-737 YITDLDGKLPAHTD
+737 YITDLDGKLPAHSD
-751 PDAGLPENGTLVSTG
+751 PDTLLPENGTVMSTR

-791 RWCRLREIMLGGD
+791 RWCRLREIMLSGD

-843 GEEFDLNAVIT
+843 GEEFDLNAVVT

-896 LPLPA
+896 VDQDA
-901 AYGQDDPDDWLAAWK
+901 QDYRDAQEGQDDPDDWLAAWK
-916 KKPVEPR
+916 KKPAVA

-932 TKEALVLMTEALEE
+932 TKEALVLMAEALEE

>member
-1 MGVRD
+1 
-6 WGLGIDP
+6 
-13 SLLISISPLYLLLMS
+13 MS

-35 DTRHLLGGARGQ
+35 DTRHLLGGPRGQ

-78 AQVFCRTAPAA
+78 AQVFCRNAPAA
-89 WHTFG
+89 WQAFG
-94 EERFARWV
+94 EDRFAHWV
-102 RVGEGF
+102 QVGEQF

-138 EAWVAIGREVL
+138 EAWVAVGCEVL
-149 KISRRLGAQFLQTS
+149 QVSRRLGAQFLQTS
-163 APLLPSLPA
+163 APLLPDLPA
-172 PLTERLRAW
+172 PLTERLHAW
-181 ARHGSALLRKKGWKG
+181 ARHGSTLLRKKGWKG

-210 LPVLSPQE
+210 LPVLSPAE

-223 VLGVRVQDSG
+223 VLGVLVQDSG
-233 PWKFYT
+233 PWTFYT
-239 TLPSGFAELAE
+239 TLPSGFAELTE

-262 AANHSPPA
+262 AANHSPAA
-270 AEAIFVQLPAVL
+270 AEAIFAQLSAVL
-282 AGLPPSLRAFL
+282 AGLPPALRTFL
-293 LTILAPVI
+293 LAILAPVI

-311 FPLMT
+311 FPLMV
-316 PCLNAIEP
+316 PCLNAIES
-324 ALNRVEG
+324 V
-331 SGQRPA
+331 QRPA
-337 LREALVTLAQD
+337 LRKALVALAQD

-380 DIGRAR
+380 DIGRTR

-400 SLRVLRHDDTGVNLD
+400 SLRVLRHDDTGVNLE

-433 GIERQEFFSYPPP
+433 GIERQEFFSYPPA
-446 LEEFPLPGDAI
+446 LEEFPVPGDAI

-466 PTYEENFRLFRT
+466 PTYEENFRLFRA

-509 LGGSIESIESV
+509 LSEA
-520 ESIESRQPQ
+520 
-529 DPKDSIDSKDPIDPK
+529 
-544 DSGPPS
+544 SGPPT

-579 QRVGQSYRGLRA
+579 HRVGQSYRGLRS
-591 DLEWLNTVSLPSLL
+591 DLEWLNIISLPSLL

-634 DTYQRIVSSLVMVQR
+634 DTYQRILSSLVMVQR

-675 TDDSPPPAEEL
+675 TDDSPPPAEDM
-686 PELPRLA
+686 PELPQLT
-693 LEPEEDDDSG
+693 LEPEEDDDTG

-737 YITDLDGKLPAHTD
+737 YITDLDGKLPAHSD
-751 PDAGLPENGTLVSTG
+751 PDARLPENDTLVSTG

-791 RWCRLREIMLGGD
+791 RWCRLREIMLSGD

-896 LPLPA
+896 VPLPPT
-901 AYGQDDPDDWLAAWK
+901 YGQDDPDDWLAAWK
-916 KKPVEPR
+916 KKPVEPQ

-932 TKEALVLMTEALEE
+932 TKEALVLMAEALEE

>member
-1 MGVRD
+1 
-6 WGLGIDP
+6 
-13 SLLISISPLYLLLMS
+13 MS
-28 SVRNLWF
+28 SIRNLWF
-35 DTRHLLGGARGQ
+35 DTRHLLGDARGQ
-47 ALLAEL
+47 ALSAEL
-53 DALPAPARETLLAAG
+53 NALPESARETILATG
-68 DRLADSSLTL
+68 DRLADISLTL
-78 AQVFCRTAPAA
+78 AQVFCRNAPAS
-89 WHTFG
+89 WHVFG
-94 EERFARWV
+94 EEAFSRWV
-102 RVGEGF
+102 QIGEQF
-108 VRHEPTSRE
+108 VRQEPTSRE
-117 GAVAYFSIPPD
+117 GAAAYFSIPPD
-128 ALARLGWDQV
+128 ELAQLGLDQA
-138 EAWVAIGREVL
+138 ESWAAIGREVL
-149 KISRRLGAQFLQTS
+149 RVSRRLGSQFLQTS
-163 APLLPSLPA
+163 APLLAGLPSPFGV
-172 PLTERLRAW
+172 RLNAW
-181 ARHGSALLRKKGWKG
+181 ATQGSALLREKGWKG
-196 EFLALSY
+196 EFLAVSY
-203 FSAAPLA
+203 FSAASVA
-210 LPVLSPQE
+210 LPILSPAE

-223 VLGVRVQDSG
+223 ALGVLVQNSG

-239 TLPSGFAELAE
+239 TLPNGFAELAE
-250 KIRLQLLVDCQA
+250 KSRLQLLVDCQTA
-262 AANHSPPA
+262 ASHSPQA

-282 AGLPPSLRAFL
+282 AALVPPLRTFLP
-293 LTILAPVI
+293 TILAPVI
-301 RSDPEALLSL
+301 RSDPEALPSL
-311 FPLMT
+311 FPLMG
-316 PCLNAIEP
+316 PCLRAIE
-324 ALNRVEG
+324 
-331 SGQRPA
+331 STQRPA
-337 LREALVTLAQD
+337 LRDALVALAQD

-370 RLLEWIATGR
+370 RLLEWIIKGR
-380 DIGRAR
+380 AIGRAGT
-386 PEAGVTFF
+386 EAGVAFF

-400 SLRVLRHDDTGVNLD
+400 SLRVLRHHDTGVDLE

-428 SGWAA
+428 SGLAA
-433 GIERQEFFSYPPP
+433 GIERQEFFSYPPA
-446 LEEFPLPGDAI
+446 LEEFPVPGDAI

-466 PTYEENFRLFRT
+466 STYEENFRLFRA

-488 FGTYDF
+488 FGTYAF

-509 LGGSIESIESV
+509 LREGQNPEQG
-520 ESIESRQPQ
+520 Q
-529 DPKDSIDSKDPIDPK
+529 
-544 DSGPPS
+544 PS
-550 GGLGAFFACFPHPQ
+550 GGLSAFFSCFPHPH

-572 VETRRVT
+572 VETQRIT
-579 QRVGQSYRGLRA
+579 HRVGQSYRGLRG
-591 DLEWLNTVSLPSLL
+591 DLEWLNSVSLPSLL
-605 PETLRTLFATLT
+605 PETLRALFTTLAI
-617 LPPQPSHTVY
+617 PPSHTVY

-634 DTYQRIVSSLVMVQR
+634 ETYQRMLSSLVMVQR

-675 TDDSPPPAEEL
+675 DDDSPPPADM
-686 PELPRLA
+686 PELPPLA
-693 LEPEEDDDSG
+693 LEPEADDDTG

-712 KALLEAGVE
+712 KALIEAGVE
-721 LNIRQGKPDS
+721 LQIRQGKPDS
-731 LNPQGL
+731 LTPQGL
-737 YITDLDGKLPAHTD
+737 YITDLDGKLPAPAD
-751 PDAGLPENGTLVSTG
+751 PDALLPENGPLLSTG
-766 RRRERQEALTFFYD
+766 RRAERKEALTFFYD

-785 IADYRA
+785 IADYRS
-791 RWCRLREIMLGGD
+791 RWCRLREIILSGD

-896 LPLPA
+896 VPLPPKDSN
-901 AYGQDDPDDWLAAWK
+901 DDPDDWLATWK
-916 KKPVEPR
+916 KKPLVPQ

-932 TKEALVLMTEALEE
+932 TKEALVLMAEALEE

-1039 IQDTMMALREADQAG
+1039 IQDTMMALREADRAG

>member
-1 MGVRD
+1 
-6 WGLGIDP
+6 
-13 SLLISISPLYLLLMS
+13 MS

-35 DTRHLLGGARGQ
+35 DTRHLLGGPRGQ

-78 AQVFCRTAPAA
+78 AQVFCRNAPAA
-89 WHTFG
+89 WQAFG
-94 EERFARWV
+94 EDRFAHWV
-102 RVGEGF
+102 QVGEQF

-138 EAWVAIGREVL
+138 EAWVAVGCEVL
-149 KISRRLGAQFLQTS
+149 QVSRRLGAQFLQTS
-163 APLLPSLPA
+163 APLLPDLPA
-172 PLTERLRAW
+172 PLTERLHAW
-181 ARHGSALLRKKGWKG
+181 ARHGSTLLGKKGWKG

-210 LPVLSPQE
+210 LPVLSPAE

-223 VLGVRVQDSG
+223 VLGVLVQDSG
-233 PWKFYT
+233 PWTFYT
-239 TLPSGFAELAE
+239 TLPSGFAALTE

-262 AANHSPPA
+262 AANHSPAA
-270 AEAIFVQLPAVL
+270 AEAIFAQLSAVL
-282 AGLPPSLRAFL
+282 AGLPPALRTFL
-293 LTILAPVI
+293 LAILAPVI

-311 FPLMT
+311 FPLMA
-316 PCLNAIEP
+316 PCLNAIES
-324 ALNRVEG
+324 V
-331 SGQRPA
+331 QRPA
-337 LREALVTLAQD
+337 LRKALVALAQD
-348 FAPGIPPAI
+348 FAPGIPPAV

-380 DIGRAR
+380 DIGRTR

-400 SLRVLRHDDTGVNLD
+400 SLRVLRHDDTGVNLE

-433 GIERQEFFSYPPP
+433 GIERQEFFSYPPA
-446 LEEFPLPGDAI
+446 LEEFPVPGDAI

-466 PTYEENFRLFRT
+466 QTYEENFRLFRA

-509 LGGSIESIESV
+509 LGEA
-520 ESIESRQPQ
+520 
-529 DPKDSIDSKDPIDPK
+529 
-544 DSGPPS
+544 SGPPT

-579 QRVGQSYRGLRA
+579 HRVGQSYRGLRS
-591 DLEWLNTVSLPSLL
+591 DLEWLNIISLPSLL

-634 DTYQRIVSSLVMVQR
+634 DTYQRILSSLVMVQR

-675 TDDSPPPAEEL
+675 TDDSPPPAEDM
-686 PELPRLA
+686 PELPQLT
-693 LEPEEDDDSG
+693 LEPEEDDDTG

-712 KALLEAGVE
+712 KALLEAGVD

-737 YITDLDGKLPAHTD
+737 YITDLDGKLPAHSD
-751 PDAGLPENGTLVSTG
+751 PDAGLPENSTLVGTG

-791 RWCRLREIMLGGD
+791 RWCRLREIMLSGD

-896 LPLPA
+896 VPLPPT
-901 AYGQDDPDDWLAAWK
+901 YGQDDPDDWLAAWK
-916 KKPVEPR
+916 KKPVEPQ

-932 TKEALVLMTEALEE
+932 TKEALVLMAEALEE

-1012 VKLLVLLSDGFPQ
+1012 VKLLILLSDGFPQ

>member
-1 MGVRD
+1 
-6 WGLGIDP
+6 
-13 SLLISISPLYLLLMS
+13 MS
-28 SVRNLWF
+28 SVRTLWF

-53 DALPAPARETLLAAG
+53 DALPAPARGTLLAAG

-102 RVGEGF
+102 QVGERF

-138 EAWVAIGREVL
+138 EAWAAVGREVL
-149 KISRRLGAQFLQTS
+149 QVSRRLGAQFLQTS
-163 APLLPSLPA
+163 APLLPRLPA
-172 PLTERLRAW
+172 PLTERLHAW

-210 LPVLSPQE
+210 LPVLSPAE

-223 VLGVRVQDSG
+223 VLGVLVQDSG
-233 PWKFYT
+233 PWTFYT
-239 TLPSGFAELAE
+239 TLPNGFAELAE

-262 AANHSPPA
+262 AASHSPAA
-270 AEAIFVQLPAVL
+270 AEAIFGQLPAVL
-282 AGLPPSLRAFL
+282 AGLPSALQTFL
-293 LTILAPVI
+293 LAILAPVI
-301 RSDPEALLSL
+301 RSDPKALLSL

-316 PCLNAIEP
+316 PCLNAIE
-324 ALNRVEG
+324 

-400 SLRVLRHDDTGVNLD
+400 SLRVLRHDDTGVNLE

-433 GIERQEFFSYPPP
+433 GIERQEFFSYPPA

-466 PTYEENFRLFRT
+466 PTYEENFRLLRA

-494 RLERLWPQLSEEVRQ
+494 RLERLWPQLSEEVRH
-509 LGGSIESIESV
+509 LREA
-520 ESIESRQPQ
+520 
-529 DPKDSIDSKDPIDPK
+529 
-544 DSGPPS
+544 SGPPS

-579 QRVGQSYRGLRA
+579 HRVGQSYRGLRA
-591 DLEWLNTVSLPSLL
+591 DLEWLNIVSLPSLL

-617 LPPQPSHTVY
+617 LPPQSSHTVY

-675 TDDSPPPAEEL
+675 SDDSPPPAEDM
-686 PELPRLA
+686 PELPQLA

-751 PDAGLPENGTLVSTG
+751 PDARLPENGMLVSAG
-766 RRRERQEALTFFYD
+766 RRREGQEALTFFYD

-785 IADYRA
+785 IADYRT
-791 RWCRLREIMLGGD
+791 RWCRLREIMLSGD

-896 LPLPA
+896 VPLPPM
-901 AYGQDDPDDWLAAWK
+901 YGQDDPDDWLAARK
-916 KKPVEPR
+916 KKPVEPQ

-932 TKEALVLMTEALEE
+932 TKEALVLMAEALEE